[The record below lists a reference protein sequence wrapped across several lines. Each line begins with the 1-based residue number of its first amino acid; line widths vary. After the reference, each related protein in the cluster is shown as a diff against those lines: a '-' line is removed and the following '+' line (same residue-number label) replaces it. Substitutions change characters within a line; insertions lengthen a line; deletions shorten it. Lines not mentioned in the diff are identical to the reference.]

1 VRDVTGSKNME
12 DALRESEEKFRVL
25 ADTSPVAIVLHEG
38 EKIIYVN
45 PAGER
50 LSGYSRDELYRMNI
64 WSMANPEQRAQ
75 AIEAWKD
82 LVAGKVSPVRMEFQL
97 IRKDGGKRWIEVTAG
112 MAYLAGNNITILS
125 VDDITERKRVEEA
138 LNEAKSDA
146 ELYVDLMG
154 HDINNLNQIGMG
166 FLEIALGTLDL
177 DEQGRTLL
185 KKSLGAIEGSTTL
198 IDNVRKLQRAES
210 GDMRN
215 YPVDLGAMLTEV
227 KDHYS
232 HVPGRTWSSI
242 MAPPAFVT

>member
-1 VRDVTGSKNME
+1 ME

-112 MAYLAGNNITILS
+112 MAYLAGNNITS
-125 VDDITERKRVEEA
+125 
-138 LNEAKSDA
+138 
-146 ELYVDLMG
+146 
-154 HDINNLNQIGMG
+154 
-166 FLEIALGTLDL
+166 
-177 DEQGRTLL
+177 
-185 KKSLGAIEGSTTL
+185 
-198 IDNVRKLQRAES
+198 QRRRHHRA
-210 GDMRN
+210 
-215 YPVDLGAMLTEV
+215 
-227 KDHYS
+227 
-232 HVPGRTWSSI
+232 
-242 MAPPAFVT
+242 